1 MFESL
6 AHYGLSQSVLQV
18 LIIAGVVL
26 LCFMLAVS
34 IRYSII
40 LIVSM
45 IALLTLITLSGC
57 SGVPMKNLD
66 YSNGQSISTNPCN
79 FYIGDNCIS
88 LR

>member
-1 MFESL
+1 MPIIFCALGLIVMFTGG
-6 AHYGLSQSVLQV
+6 HYWW
-18 LIIAGVVL
+18 AL

-45 IALLTLITLSGC
+45 VALLTLITLSGC

-79 FYIGDNCIS
+79 FYVGDHCIS